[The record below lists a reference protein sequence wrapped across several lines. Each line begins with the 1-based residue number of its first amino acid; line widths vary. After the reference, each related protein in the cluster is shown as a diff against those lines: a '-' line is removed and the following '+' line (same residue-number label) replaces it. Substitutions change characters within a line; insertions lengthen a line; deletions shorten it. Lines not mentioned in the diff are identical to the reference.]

1 MREIFDIKSMV
12 TTWHEMPML
21 VAKQNCCYS
30 AKVHERLFAFKTLFA
45 GTPKINNLLRM
56 SEFFFISLSSVIL
69 ELLMLQKKTN
79 LHTNTNTHTHPYTHT
94 QCFKGTYK

>member
-56 SEFFFISLSSVIL
+56 SEFFFYFSFFCHSRTVDAA
-69 ELLMLQKKTN
+69 KKDKVA
-79 LHTNTNTHTHPYTHT
+79 HKYKHPYTHT
-94 QCFKGTYK
+94 HTQTHAVF

>member
-1 MREIFDIKSMV
+1 
-12 TTWHEMPML
+12 MPML

-69 ELLMLQKKTN
+69 ELLMLQKKDKFA
-79 LHTNTNTHTHPYTHT
+79 HKYKHPYTPIHT
-94 QCFKGTYK
+94 HAVF